1 MRKIFLFITVMLF
14 LLSGVSFAKNVTSTG
29 YGITSNEAENNALR
43 AAVENTLG
51 VLIDSETLVQ
61 NNMVINDQIYT
72 QSRGFITNYNVINR
86 SQLSSGEWQV
96 TINAVVDDNPNSKL
110 MSELTR
116 LGIIDNKLRN
126 PKIAVYVPE
135 YHIKYRIPD
144 PAGETAIV
152 KALINAGFNN
162 VIEVGSRLSIAKP
175 LNMNANQMR
184 QAAQQFGAD
193 IMIVGEAFSEGVGD
207 PAQWLPGRQR
217 SNMQSCRARVEAKM
231 FVVKTGQI
239 IAADGKHGSAMD
251 ISESIAAKSALTS
264 AGQQIGEYFIEQ
276 LLNLGSGNRQSL
288 QIVVTAS
295 SFQGVNLIQSALSQ
309 VNGVKNIQLSSYEG
323 GKATFNVNYG
333 GSPQTLFNDLQ
344 NLVDV
349 DLYLQSISYNVI
361 DILVRG

>member
-110 MSELTR
+110 MNELTR

-126 PKIAVYVPE
+126 PKIAVYIPE
-135 YHIKYRIPD
+135 HHIQYRVPD
-144 PAGETAIV
+144 PAGETAVV
-152 KALINAGFNN
+152 KALVEAGFNN
-162 VIEVGSRLSIAKP
+162 VTEVGSRMNVAKP
-175 LNMNANQMR
+175 MNMNANQLT
-184 QAAQQFGAD
+184 QAAQQFGVD

-207 PAQWLPGRQR
+207 PAQWLPGKQ
-217 SNMQSCRARVEAKM
+217 SSKMQSCRARVEAKM
-231 FVVKTGQI
+231 FIVKTGQI
-239 IAADGKHGSAMD
+239 IAADGKYGSAID
-251 ISESIAAKSALTS
+251 ISESIASKKALAE
-264 AGQQIGEYFIEQ
+264 AGQQMGEYFIEQ
-276 LLNLGSGNRQSL
+276 LMTLGSGNRQSL
-288 QIVVTAS
+288 QVIVTVS
-295 SFQGVNLIQSALSQ
+295 DFSKINKVQSALSQ
-309 VNGVKNIQLSSYEG
+309 VRGVNGINLSNYSG
-323 GKATFNVNYG
+323 GKGTFSVNYG
-333 GSPQTLFNDLQ
+333 GSPQTLFNELQ
-344 NLVDV
+344 KLMDV
-349 DLYLQSISYNVI
+349 DLILQSTSYNELNI
-361 DILVRG
+361 IIR